1 MKEKKKFRLFDAV
14 LMAVVVIL
22 VVESAA
28 PAAAIGSSQFFWW
41 GLLLLLFF
49 LPYGMISAELGTS
62 YDDEGGIYD
71 WVKKAFGR
79 RWGARVAWFYWI
91 NFPIWMASLAVLF
104 QEVLVQIF
112 QIQLGIW
119 PAILIQLVFVWI
131 VTLISCYPV
140 SDSKWILNIAA
151 FAKVSIMVCLGVLG
165 IYHAVT
171 KGMAND
177 FSGAALLPKFDVK
190 SLSFLSVILFNF
202 LGFEVVTTMASDMD
216 NPKKQIP
223 QAIIY
228 GGILIAFF
236 YLFAA
241 FGMGAAVPASELSTS
256 GGLIDSFILLVGGLN
271 PFVVIIGLLFMY
283 TLAANLISWS
293 LGVNYVALYAA
304 KNNDMPK
311 VFAKVN
317 EKNEMPVGATIVNG
331 IIASVLIVAAPLIP
345 NENIFWAFFSLN
357 VVALLLSYIMMFPA
371 FLKLR
376 KIDPETPRPFKVPGP
391 SWLIKIITF
400 VPLVLLIITLLF
412 SVLPLDGSAEEL
424 GTKIPVLIGTILA
437 FLVGEIVTRRCAKEE
452 ATHTEGVM
460 NHENN

>member
-1 MKEKKKFRLFDAV
+1 MKEKKRFRLFDAV

-41 GLLLLLFF
+41 GLLLILFF
-49 LPYGMISAELGTS
+49 LPYGLISAELGTT
-62 YDDEGGIYD
+62 YDGEGGIYD
-71 WVKKAFGR
+71 WVKKAYGR
-79 RWGARVAWFYWI
+79 KWGARVAWFYWI

-104 QEVLVQIF
+104 QEVLTQIF
-112 QIQLGIW
+112 QLNFST
-119 PAILIQLVFVWI
+119 PLLIMLQLVFVWI
-131 VTLISCYPV
+131 VTIISCYPV

-151 FAKVSIMVCLGVLG
+151 FAKVAIMICLGVLG
-165 IYHAVT
+165 IYHALT
-171 KGMAND
+171 KGMANN
-177 FSGAALLPKFDVK
+177 FSGTALLPKLDIQNF
-190 SLSFLSVILFNF
+190 SFLSVILFNF
-202 LGFEVVTTMASDMD
+202 LGFEVVTTLANEMD

-228 GGILIAFF
+228 GGVLIAFF

-241 FGMGAAVPASELSTS
+241 FGMGAAVPADQLSAS

-271 PFVVIIGLLFMY
+271 PFVVLIGILFMY

-304 KNNDMPK
+304 KNHDMPLI
-311 VFAKVN
+311 FAKKSK
-317 EKNEMPVGATIVNG
+317 KNDMPVGASVING
-331 IIASVLIVAAPLIP
+331 IIASLLIVIAPFIP

-376 KIDPETPRPFKVPGP
+376 KIDSHVVRPFKVPGP
-391 SWLIKIITF
+391 NWLLKLMTII
-400 VPLVLLIITLLF
+400 PMLLLIATLLF
-412 SVLPLDGSAEEL
+412 SVVPLDSSSSEIN
-424 GTKIPVLIGTILA
+424 TKIPVLLGTIFA
-437 FLVGEIVTRRCAKEE
+437 FVIGEIVIHYSSKEKKDK
-452 ATHTEGVM
+452 GVLTD
-460 NHENN
+460 ENN